1 MAIKKMEHYH
11 LFNSEITLIGLLKH
25 NGLEGDSVCTMSQK
39 YETYSLFDPLGGT
52 TAGDT
57 H

>member
-1 MAIKKMEHYH
+1 MEHYH
-11 LFNSEITLIGLLKH
+11 LIDSEIKLIGLLKH
-25 NGLEGDSVCTMSQK
+25 NGLEGDSVSVMGQK
-39 YETYSLFDPLGGT
+39 YETYSLFKPLGGT

>member
-1 MAIKKMEHYH
+1 MEHYH
-11 LFNSEITLIGLLKH
+11 LINSEITLIGLLKH
-25 NGLEGDSVCTMSQK
+25 NGLEGDFVSLMIQK
-39 YETYSLFDPLGGT
+39 YEPYSLFDPLGGT